1 MNPVVAPRSIAV
13 LVAIPRRNTQNGA
26 FTIDA
31 SPRNSA
37 SAIHHQRKTSMK
49 QIMRPSLAAVAVI
62 AALGVAGISQAQ
74 TKSTATVDKAKASEI
89 VGYEL
94 AGRYPDWA
102 RDLVNPQQ
110 VGQAVTRALQGQK
123 PSMSETE
130 AQSVAK
136 AFGDEFSA
144 RAKQHYDQVASQ
156 NKQAGDAF
164 LAKNKSQA
172 GVRVTSDGLQYQV
185 VTQGTGPKPK
195 ATDTVQVNY
204 TGTFVNG
211 QEFDS
216 SAKHGTGP
224 AKLDLSNVFPGF
236 KEAMMLMPTGSH
248 YKFVIPSDLAYGSEP
263 KNGFPPNET
272 LIFDVTLVK
281 IGAQ

>member
-1 MNPVVAPRSIAV
+1 
-13 LVAIPRRNTQNGA
+13 
-26 FTIDA
+26 
-31 SPRNSA
+31 
-37 SAIHHQRKTSMK
+37 MK

-74 TKSTATVDKAKASEI
+74 TKSTATATATVDKAKASEI

-136 AFGDEFSA
+136 AFGEQFAA
-144 RAKQHYDQVASQ
+144 RAKQHYDQVAAQ

-164 LAKNKSQA
+164 LAKNKSQP
-172 GVRVTSDGLQYQV
+172 GVHVTSNGLQYQV
-185 VTQGTGPKPK
+185 VTQGTGAKPK

-204 TGTFVNG
+204 TGSFVNG

-216 SAKHGTGP
+216 SAKHGSGP

-236 KEAMMLMPTGSH
+236 KEALMLMPTGSH

-272 LIFDVTLVK
+272 LVFDVTLVK

>member
-1 MNPVVAPRSIAV
+1 
-13 LVAIPRRNTQNGA
+13 
-26 FTIDA
+26 
-31 SPRNSA
+31 
-37 SAIHHQRKTSMK
+37 MK
-49 QIMRPSLAAVAVI
+49 QIMRPTLAAVAVI
-62 AALGVAGISQAQ
+62 ATLVVAGVSQAQ
-74 TKSTATVDKAKASEI
+74 TKSTAPAKVDKAKASEI

-102 RDLVNPQQ
+102 RDLIDPQQ

-123 PSMSETE
+123 PSMSESE
-130 AQSVAK
+130 AENVAK
-136 AFGDEFSA
+136 AFGTEFQT
-144 RAKQHYDQVASQ
+144 RAKQHYDQVAAQ
-156 NKQAGDAF
+156 NKQAGDAY
-164 LAKNKSQA
+164 LAKNKSQP
-172 GVRVTSDGLQYQV
+172 GVHVTSDGLQYQV
-185 VTQGTGPKPK
+185 ITQGTGPKPK

-204 TGTFVNG
+204 TGSFVNG

-236 KEAMMLMPTGSH
+236 KEAMMMMPVGSH
-248 YKFVIPSDLAYGSEP
+248 YKFVIPSDLAYGSQP

>member
-1 MNPVVAPRSIAV
+1 
-13 LVAIPRRNTQNGA
+13 
-26 FTIDA
+26 
-31 SPRNSA
+31 
-37 SAIHHQRKTSMK
+37 MK

-123 PSMSETE
+123 PGMSETE
-130 AQSVAK
+130 AQNVAK

-156 NKQAGDAF
+156 NK
-164 LAKNKSQA
+164 QA

-204 TGTFVNG
+204 TGKFVNG

-216 SAKHGTGP
+216 SAKH
-224 AKLDLSNVFPGF
+224 
-236 KEAMMLMPTGSH
+236 
-248 YKFVIPSDLAYGSEP
+248 
-263 KNGFPPNET
+263 
-272 LIFDVTLVK
+272 
-281 IGAQ
+281 

>member
-1 MNPVVAPRSIAV
+1 
-13 LVAIPRRNTQNGA
+13 
-26 FTIDA
+26 
-31 SPRNSA
+31 
-37 SAIHHQRKTSMK
+37 MK

-62 AALGVAGISQAQ
+62 AILGVAGISQAQ
-74 TKSTATVDKAKASEI
+74 TSTAASTVDKAKASEI

-102 RDLVNPQQ
+102 RSLVDPQK

-130 AQSVAK
+130 AESVAK
-136 AFGDEFSA
+136 AFGTEFQA
-144 RAKQHYDQVASQ
+144 KAKQHYDQVAAQ
-156 NKQAGDAF
+156 NKQAGDAY
-164 LAKNKSQA
+164 LAKNKTQS

-185 VTQGTGPKPK
+185 ITQGTGAKPK

-204 TGTFVNG
+204 SGSFVNG

-216 SAKHGTGP
+216 SAKHGSGP
-224 AKLDLSNVFPGF
+224 AKLDLANVFPGF
-236 KEAMMLMPTGSH
+236 KEALMLMPVGSH

>member
-1 MNPVVAPRSIAV
+1 
-13 LVAIPRRNTQNGA
+13 
-26 FTIDA
+26 
-31 SPRNSA
+31 
-37 SAIHHQRKTSMK
+37 MK

-62 AALGVAGISQAQ
+62 AALGVASISQAQ
-74 TKSTATVDKAKASEI
+74 TNTAATTVDKAKASEI

-102 RDLVNPQQ
+102 RNLVDPQK

-130 AQSVAK
+130 AESVAK
-136 AFGDEFSA
+136 AFGAQFQA
-144 RAKQHYDQVASQ
+144 AAKQHYDQVAAA
-156 NKQAGDAF
+156 NKKAGDAY
-164 LAKNKSQA
+164 LAKNLTQP
-172 GVRVTSDGLQYQV
+172 GVRATADGLQYQV
-185 VTQGTGPKPK
+185 ITQGTGPKPK

-204 TGTFVNG
+204 TGSFVNG

-216 SAKHGTGP
+216 SAKHGSGP
-224 AKLDLSNVFPGF
+224 AKLDLANVFPGF
-236 KEAMMLMPTGSH
+236 KEALMLMPVGSH
-248 YKFVIPSDLAYGSEP
+248 YKFVVPSNLAYGAEP